1 MAETPETTLTHP
13 AAGILTHAR
22 PHPNKGKAYI
32 CKKITYHRIPDM
44 TPEAAPSP
52 YPTTLYLRI
61 AESSLCFARY
71 ESRREPLFDFSPFH
85 VQPRSSLTVNLREA
99 FSTERILQHPIERVQ
114 ALVAGPVTP
123 VPLPDFQEED
133 CETLY
138 NYCFPSDRKRR
149 IFYDVVPAANAVL
162 LFGLDE
168 ATCHTLED
176 AFNRVHYVSCLT
188 PVLRHFATKGS
199 SKGGKR
205 LFAYA
210 HEGHISLAVFEDN
223 RLIMT
228 NTYRTQGATDAAY
241 FILNM
246 ASHLAIDQ
254 EETPFYVAGES
265 KLREAVAEELRQFAA
280 YVYTVN
286 PSGEFNR
293 HIVATTPGVPYD
305 LMAFLLD
312 P

>member
-1 MAETPETTLTHP
+1 M
-13 AAGILTHAR
+13 I
-22 PHPNKGKAYI
+22 
-32 CKKITYHRIPDM
+32 
-44 TPEAAPSP
+44 PEAASLP

-99 FSTERILQHPIERVQ
+99 FSTERILQHPIDRVQ
-114 ALVAGPVTP
+114 ALVSGPVTP

-138 NYCFPSDRKRR
+138 NYCFPSEEKRR
-149 IFYDVVPAANAVL
+149 IFYDVLPAANVVL
-162 LFGLDE
+162 LFGLE
-168 ATCHTLED
+168 VSTCHTLED
-176 AFNRVHYVSCLT
+176 AFSHVHYVSCLT
-188 PVLRHFATKGS
+188 PVLRHFAAKGS
-199 SKGGKR
+199 AAGGKR

-210 HEGHISLAVFEDN
+210 HEGHVSLAIFEDN
-223 RLIMT
+223 RLAMA
-228 NTYRTQGATDAAY
+228 NTYRTQGPTDAAY
-241 FILNM
+241 YVFHT
-246 ASHLAIDQ
+246 ASLLAIDN
-254 EETPFYVAGES
+254 ETAPFYVAGTPE
-265 KLREAVAEELRQFAA
+265 LREAVAEELRKYAA
-280 YVYTVN
+280 NVYTVN

-312 P
+312 I